1 MNMEQVDMKDPDQEG
16 KCPICG
22 GKVVFQERYP
32 NALCANCM
40 ASAVDKDERHLN
52 FYNTHISG
60 GLAGEY
66 IDTEEPYF
74 EDHCFVNGIRCLV
87 EERYLGGIVMQP
99 HTEENNSVPENRMQ

>member
-1 MNMEQVDMKDPDQEG
+1 MKDPEQVG

-22 GKVVFQERYP
+22 KEILFNPRYP

-40 ASAVDKDERHLN
+40 ASAVDKDGRHLN
-52 FYNTHISG
+52 FYNTYISG
-60 GLAGEY
+60 GFAGEY

-87 EERYLGGIVMQP
+87 GERYLGGIIMQP
-99 HTEENNSVPENRMQ
+99 VSDENNSMPENRMQ